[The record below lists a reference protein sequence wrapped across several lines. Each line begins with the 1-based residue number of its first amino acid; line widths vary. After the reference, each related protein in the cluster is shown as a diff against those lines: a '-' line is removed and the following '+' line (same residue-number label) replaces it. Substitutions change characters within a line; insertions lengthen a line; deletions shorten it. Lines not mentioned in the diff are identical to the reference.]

1 MISIKIPFLAEGID
15 SGVVVSILVKKGD
28 RVKKDDILLE
38 LETNKATAPIPSTAD
53 GIVSEIHV
61 KEGLEAS
68 VGQVVV
74 TLSESGD
81 AAKAAS
87 AAGSKETQKPA
98 PEKQVSAPPSAE
110 KYKYESKTGMAP
122 PASPTVRK
130 LAEQLG
136 LDLTR
141 VRGTE
146 RGGRITIEDV
156 KNYVR
161 ELQSQAAGEKKQAHA
176 APKPV
181 SIDFSKW
188 GPVTKKPL
196 SPLRKTIGQKM
207 HEAWSAI
214 PHVTQFDEA
223 DITQLLEIRKKFAP
237 AYEKKGAK
245 LTLTGMILKGL
256 ARLLKEFPN
265 FNASLDEVTH
275 ELVLKNYYHI
285 GVAVD
290 TEQGLIV
297 PVLKQVDQKDLLQ
310 ISTGLAELAEKTRQ
324 RKISIEETQGSSFTV
339 SNLGS
344 IGGTHFTPI
353 VNRPEAAILGLG
365 RGVLKP
371 VVKNGK
377 IEPRT
382 MLPVCVSYDHR
393 IIDGADGARFMKR
406 LVEWLE
412 QVNENEFKLNENP
425 EKKTSNS
432 GKKK

>member
-1 MISIKIPFLAEGID
+1 MIPVKIPFLAEGID
-15 SGVVVSILVKKGD
+15 SGIVVSILVKKGD

-53 GIVSEIHV
+53 GVVSEIHV
-61 KEGLEAS
+61 KEGVEAS

-74 TLSESGD
+74 TLSESLE
-81 AAKAAS
+81 AQKAAP
-87 AAGSKETQKPA
+87 AAEPKETQKPA
-98 PEKQVSAPPSAE
+98 PEKQVPAQPPAE

-122 PASPTVRK
+122 PASPSVRK
-130 LAEQLG
+130 LAEQMG

-161 ELQSQAAGEKKQAHA
+161 ELQSQAAGEKKQ
-176 APKPV
+176 V

-223 DITQLLEIRKKFAP
+223 DITRLLEIRKKVAP

-256 ARLLKEFPN
+256 TQLLKEFPN
-265 FNASLDEVTH
+265 FNASLDEATH

-324 RKISIEETQGSSFTV
+324 RKISIEETQGGSFTV

-371 VVKNGK
+371 VIKNGK

-412 QVNENEFKLNENP
+412 QVSENEFKLNENP